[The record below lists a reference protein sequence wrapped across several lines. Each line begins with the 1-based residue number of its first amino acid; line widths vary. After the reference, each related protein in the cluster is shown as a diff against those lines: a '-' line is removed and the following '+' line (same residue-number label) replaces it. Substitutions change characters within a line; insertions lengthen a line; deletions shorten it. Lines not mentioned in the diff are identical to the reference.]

1 MIFKVRKLKQIN
13 NSKQA
18 LINSLI
24 LFTCKYFH
32 WFCGIMYSP
41 SGHVNKVVI
50 CHTKRTKTIL
60 KRLQKILKNEK
71 LRFRKKFKVV

>member
-13 NSKQA
+13 NNKQA
-18 LINSLI
+18 LVNSSIICVDGPI

-50 CHTKRTKTIL
+50 SHTKRTTTFK
-60 KRLQKILKNEK
+60 KDH
-71 LRFRKKFKVV
+71 KKF